1 MRGGHCSFIKKTLGE
16 VKGLLSNP
24 ELERETLYN
33 RKSSLEEQLGVI
45 QTLDND
51 ILKVLEDT
59 DETEEA
65 VIANEIE
72 EAGVSRADIKA
83 AIRLLEESLP
93 QKNSESEANRS
104 GERLYFWVCFNVSKL
119 QECKGTTAAKIW
131 VKQRHTKDAYKGI
144 TEASTSLQRP
154 RPFEIA
160 SIEEHWTPKP
170 PRAENGNAKG
180 DLRSASALIA
190 KSEEERCAYSLGRHA
205 HESCDKV
212 VRAAGL
218 PVKSKEW
225 LEISVF
231 SKAMNDYKLRDV
243 FDLEIASCKG
253 EKRLL

>member
-1 MRGGHCSFIKKTLGE
+1 MDDLKRKKRTRGGHRSFVKKTLGE

-51 ILKVLEDT
+51 IVKVLEDK

-72 EAGVSRADIKA
+72 EAG
-83 AIRLLEESLP
+83 
-93 QKNSESEANRS
+93 
-104 GERLYFWVCFNVSKL
+104 
-119 QECKGTTAAKIW
+119 CKGTTTAKIRA
-131 VKQRHTKDAYKGI
+131 KQRHTKDAYKGI

-154 RPFEIA
+154 RTLYDATETHHRGLKA
-160 SIEEHWTPKP
+160 LNVEQESYSSIVVPAIIDKLPETVRLSITRGKKHDEWNMDDLLSELLSELELREEHWTPKP

-190 KSEEERCAYSLGRHA
+190 KSEEERCAYCLGRHA
-205 HESCDKV
+205 HESCDMPLLKFLTNHFQERKV
-212 VRAAGL
+212 TR
-218 PVKSKEW
+218 
-225 LEISVF
+225 
-231 SKAMNDYKLRDV
+231 
-243 FDLEIASCKG
+243 
-253 EKRLL
+253 